1 MNFVL
6 PTSTDTGSATIALA
20 ASATTDGM
28 DITIQARTAGVQN
41 IEFWMSESATGIG
54 LTGDTYSGALTAAT
68 GTILNVLTAKKH
80 INVQTDATGLAV
92 LLLVDSANPVDQ
104 YACVTNHSNGMAI
117 VSAISAANWEG
128 A

>member
-54 LTGDTYSGALTAAT
+54 LTADAFSGALTAAT

-80 INVQTDATGLAV
+80 VNVQTDANGTAV
-92 LLLVDSANPVDQ
+92 ILIVDSANPVDV
-104 YACVTNHSNGMAI
+104 YAAVSGNNGLAI